1 MFLLVCKLSFFA
13 IALGELNVF
22 LDFLFGKKAPPA
34 AQPVVPEP
42 APVQAKH
49 APGTNIGYSPDLI
62 AHLEADHQKLLQIFT
77 AIGAAFN
84 AGDLAGTAQRL
95 EDFRGA
101 IQAHLLTEN
110 VRLYIYLEHALAQ
123 DADSH
128 ALIHEFRLE
137 MDGIGKAVLA
147 FLGKYRQMETQPN
160 LAASFGNDL
169 GAVGNVLVE
178 RIKREE
184 STLYPLY
191 LPAY

>member
-1 MFLLVCKLSFFA
+1 M
-13 IALGELNVF
+13 
-22 LDFLFGKKAPPA
+22 
-34 AQPVVPEP
+34 
-42 APVQAKH
+42 
-49 APGTNIGYSPDLI
+49 APGTNIRFSPDLV

-77 AIGAAFN
+77 DIGNSFTAT
-84 AGDLAGTAQRL
+84 DLPATVHHL

-123 DADSH
+123 DAESH

-137 MDGIGKAVLA
+137 MAGIGKAVLA
-147 FLGKYRQMETQPN
+147 FLGKYKELAAQPN
-160 LAASFGNDL
+160 LATSFGADL
-169 GAVGNVLVE
+169 SAVGKVLME
-178 RIKREE
+178 RIQREE